1 MGFRNIL
8 TKGSSVAFASK
19 SSQHSK
25 KASSYAKQAMSSFQ
39 KAKYKKESN
48 EKIDSLIEGM
58 NQLSKSIIE
67 ISDSVPPIAQ
77 MTAIN
82 VLFGE
87 NLKKLLE
94 EKKILK

>member
-1 MGFRNIL
+1 MVNVRYNCDISNVVTHKFR
-8 TKGSSVAFASK
+8 
-19 SSQHSK
+19 Q
-25 KASSYAKQAMSSFQ
+25 
-39 KAKYKKESN
+39 
-48 EKIDSLIEGM
+48 IDSLIEGM

-94 EKKILK
+94 ENKILK

>member
-1 MGFRNIL
+1 MINVGYYCDISNVVTHKFR
-8 TKGSSVAFASK
+8 
-19 SSQHSK
+19 Q
-25 KASSYAKQAMSSFQ
+25 
-39 KAKYKKESN
+39 
-48 EKIDSLIEGM
+48 IDSLIEGM

-94 EKKILK
+94 ENKILK